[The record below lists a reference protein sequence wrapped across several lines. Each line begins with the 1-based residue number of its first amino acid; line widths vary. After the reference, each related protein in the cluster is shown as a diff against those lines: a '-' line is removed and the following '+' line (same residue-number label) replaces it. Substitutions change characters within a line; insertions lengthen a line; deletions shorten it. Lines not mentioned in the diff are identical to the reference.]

1 MSANDYIPH
10 GFNELQIWL
19 LRFLNYLQAN
29 LTRFGIISG
38 TEKPL
43 EMLIDAFV
51 AANAKANMDNAGSSD
66 RVDRKEKAD
75 AATVGARDFVN
86 TYLRYNAAVTDPDR
100 ESLGLTIP
108 DKHPTPAP
116 PPHSHPDIKF
126 YATGDVCCVG
136 IELRDS
142 ESESKAKPEHVHGAE
157 LRYAILPAPPV
168 DDTELVHSEFT
179 TRATHE
185 LQFTE
190 SERGKTVYVFAR
202 WENTRG
208 QKGHR
213 SMIYATI
220 VP

>member
-1 MSANDYIPH
+1 MH
-10 GFNELQIWL
+10 
-19 LRFLNYLQAN
+19 YLQAN
-29 LTRFGIISG
+29 LTRFGITSG

-43 EMLIDAFV
+43 EMAIDAFA
-51 AANAKANMDNAGSSD
+51 AANTKANMDNAGSSD
-66 RVDRKEKAD
+66 RVDRKEKAG
-75 AATVGARDFVN
+75 AATAAVRNFVN
-86 TYLRYNAAVTDPDR
+86 AWLRYNPAVTDADR

-108 DKHPTPAP
+108 DRHPTPAP

-142 ESESKAKPEHVHGAE
+142 ESESKTKPKHIHGAE
-157 LRYAILPAPPV
+157 LRYAILPAPPKE
-168 DDTELVHSEFT
+168 DTALVHSEFT
-179 TRATHE
+179 TRARCE
-185 LQFTE
+185 LHFTE

-213 SMIYATI
+213 SMICSTV

>member
-1 MSANDYIPH
+1 M
-10 GFNELQIWL
+10 
-19 LRFLNYLQAN
+19 NYLQAN
-29 LTRFGIISG
+29 LMRFGL
-38 TEKPL
+38 TLDTVKPL
-43 EMLIDAFV
+43 EMLIDAFI
-51 AANAKANMDNAGSSD
+51 AADTKADMDNAGSSD

-75 AATVGARDFVN
+75 AVTIGARDFVN
-86 TYLRYNAAVTDPDR
+86 TYLRYNPAVTDADR

-142 ESESKAKPEHVHGAE
+142 ESGSKTKPEHVHGAE
-157 LRYAILPAPPV
+157 LRYAILPAPPA

-179 TRATHE
+179 TRARYE
-185 LQFTE
+185 LHFTE

-208 QKGHR
+208 QKGNR
-213 SMIYATI
+213 SMIYATV